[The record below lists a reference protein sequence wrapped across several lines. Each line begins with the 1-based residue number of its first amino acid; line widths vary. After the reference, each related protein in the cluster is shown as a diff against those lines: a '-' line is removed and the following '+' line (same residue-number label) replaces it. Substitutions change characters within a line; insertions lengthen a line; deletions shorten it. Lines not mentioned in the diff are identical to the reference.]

1 MSITAVRPQPSRAA
15 DVAKAPRRSIW
26 LRIPTP
32 ISIAGFVAVLCFV
45 WWLATEM
52 ELVDPFVV
60 PSPVDVGTALVDIT
74 EAIVQGGIYREALI
88 ITVTESILAF
98 LIAVVV
104 GVLLGL
110 FVAESAFGRVVLMP
124 LLVAVNA
131 APKVVFAPVFVAA
144 LGFGMGAKIA
154 LGAFIAFFPVLID
167 TAAGLASVDR
177 DRATLF
183 KSLRASRTQRF
194 VKLQLPSSLPF
205 VFAGMKT
212 ASVLAVIGAVVGE
225 FLGGGKGMGQQTK
238 IAGEALA
245 MDRVYAFAVIL
256 AVFGYL
262 FYAVVAYAERKVVF
276 WQEPHGISGQG

>member
-1 MSITAVRPQPSRAA
+1 MSTTTARPASARNAKP
-15 DVAKAPRRSIW
+15 AKAPRRSIW

-32 ISIAGFVAVLCFV
+32 ISTTGFVAVLCFL
-45 WWLATEM
+45 WWLITKLEW
-52 ELVDPFVV
+52 VDPFVV
-60 PSPVDVGTALVDIT
+60 PNPIDVGKALVDIT
-74 EAIVQGGIYREALI
+74 KAIVEGGLYREAFL
-88 ITVTESILAF
+88 ITVTESVLGF

-110 FVAESAFGRVVLMP
+110 LVAETAFGRVVLMP

-144 LGFGMGAKIA
+144 LGFGMSAKVA

-167 TAAGLASVDR
+167 TAAGLASGDR

-183 KSLRASRTQRF
+183 TSLRATGPQRF
-194 VKLQLPSSLPF
+194 FKLQLPSSLPF
-205 VFAGMKT
+205 IFAGMKT

-238 IAGEALA
+238 IAGESLA

-262 FYAVVAYAERKVVF
+262 FYAVVAYAERKIVF
-276 WQEPHGISGQG
+276 WQEPHGHVEGA